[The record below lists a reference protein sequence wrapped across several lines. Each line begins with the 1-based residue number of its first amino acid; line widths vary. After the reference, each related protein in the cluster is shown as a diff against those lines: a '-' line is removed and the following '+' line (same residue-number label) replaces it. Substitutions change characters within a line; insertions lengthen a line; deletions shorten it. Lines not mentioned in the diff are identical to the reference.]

1 MKKLALSIIALG
13 MVAGGPLSCSTQ
25 PKTEEARSSLSG
37 DVSNALAN
45 FRDKDPEV
53 QAELDKAAGYAVLP
67 DVGKGG
73 AGVGAAYG
81 RGEVFEGGNKIGY
94 CALSE
99 GTVGA
104 QLGGQRF
111 SELIIFKDR
120 AALDRFKQGGYTFAA
135 NASAVAIRPGV
146 ARTANYRD
154 GVAVF
159 VHVKSGLMAEASIGG
174 QRIRFEPL
182 SSNGGSGG

>member
-1 MKKLALSIIALG
+1 MKTLALSLIALG
-13 MVAGGPLSCSTQ
+13 LVAGPLGCSTQ
-25 PKTEEARSSLSG
+25 PKTEEARSNLSN
-37 DVSNALAN
+37 DVADALSK
-45 FRDKDPEV
+45 FRGGDPEI

-67 DVGKGG
+67 DIGKGG
-73 AGVGAAYG
+73 AVVGASYG
-81 RGEVFEGGNKIGY
+81 RGEVFEGGSRIGY

-120 AALDRFKQGGYTFAA
+120 AALDRFKSGGYTFAA
-135 NASAVAIRPGV
+135 NASAVAVRPGS
-146 ARTANYRD
+146 ARTANYRE

-159 VHVKSGLMAEASIGG
+159 VHVKGGLMAEASVGG
-174 QRIRFEPL
+174 QRIRYEPA
-182 SSNGGSGG
+182 